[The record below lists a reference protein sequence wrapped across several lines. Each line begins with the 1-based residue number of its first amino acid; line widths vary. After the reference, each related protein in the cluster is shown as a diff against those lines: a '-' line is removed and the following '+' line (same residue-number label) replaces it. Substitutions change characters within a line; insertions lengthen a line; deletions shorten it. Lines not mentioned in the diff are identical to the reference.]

1 MTCCQGSQSHICS
14 AHPQSDG
21 ICGATMIRNTL
32 FNADEPLLTD
42 PISIELSNGIMHL
55 RQNTALWENLEQMHV
70 KSLLGDS

>member
-1 MTCCQGSQSHICS
+1 
-14 AHPQSDG
+14 
-21 ICGATMIRNTL
+21 MIRNTL